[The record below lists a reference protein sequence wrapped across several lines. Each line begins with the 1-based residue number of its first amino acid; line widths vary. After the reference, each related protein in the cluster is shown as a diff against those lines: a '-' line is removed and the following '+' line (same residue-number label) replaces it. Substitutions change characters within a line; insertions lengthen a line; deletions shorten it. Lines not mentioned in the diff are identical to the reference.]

1 MSDQPIILIVED
13 DDFAATVTAG
23 ILASDYI
30 VHHVDNGQ
38 AALDYVGKQMPDL
51 VLLDVSMPGLS
62 GYGVCR
68 TLRSDSAFDGLPII
82 FISGL
87 VSEEERLAGY
97 DAGGD
102 DYLAKPVAAG
112 ELRHK
117 IDLALKN
124 YAERRRLKAELAS
137 TFATA
142 MTAMTSAADMGAVL
156 QFLRASFKCTGY
168 ASLCRELLHTL
179 GSYGIEANMQI
190 RGQLGVISFGPDGPC
205 SPLEESVLANMS
217 RQGRLFEFS
226 SCLSCSYDHI
236 TIIAK
241 NVARDDP
248 ERLGRFRDNLA
259 LLAEGADVCI
269 IALDKSAELKNEHE
283 ALTQLITN
291 TRKALQDIDQQHR
304 QQRIDSKQIFQDLQT
319 TFERRLLTIG
329 ITVSQED
336 ELAEM
341 IQDASHRALALYDKG
356 LSIETH
362 MENTLKQLENTG
374 SKA

>member
-1 MSDQPIILIVED
+1 MSDQHAILLVED
-13 DDFAATVTAG
+13 DDFAATATAEM
-23 ILASDYI
+23 LASDYI

-38 AALDYVGKQMPDL
+38 AALDVVGKQIPDL

-62 GYGVCR
+62 GYQVCR
-68 TLRSDSAFDGLPII
+68 TLRNDATFDGLPII
-82 FISGL
+82 FLSGL
-87 VSEEERLAGY
+87 VSEEERLYGY

-102 DYLAKPVAAG
+102 DYLTKPAAAG

-117 IDLALKN
+117 INLALKN

-156 QFLRASFKCTGY
+156 QFLRCSFNCPDY
-168 ASLCRELLHTL
+168 ATLCREMLNTL

-190 RGQLGVISFGPDGPC
+190 RGQLGVISFGPNGPC

-236 TIIAK
+236 TIIVK
-241 NVARDDP
+241 NVDRNDP
-248 ERLGRFRDNLA
+248 ERHGRLRDNLA
-259 LLAEGADVCI
+259 LLAEGADVRI
-269 IALDKSAELKNEHE
+269 IALDSSAELEKEHV
-283 ALTQLITN
+283 ALTQLVDN
-291 TRKALQDIDQQHR
+291 TRKALQDIDQHHR

-336 ELAEM
+336 ELAEL
-341 IQDASHRALALYDKG
+341 IQDASQRALALYDEG

-362 MENTLKQLENTG
+362 MENILKQLENTG
-374 SKA
+374 NQA